1 MQTPSRVARPTRLEP
16 IHAFAPLNEDEHK
29 VNRTETHAEVASR
42 IRARAVCVA
51 ISSQAKPQDEALF
64 DWKLFALPG
73 RTAGG
78 FLSLGLATLY
88 NLDLLLP

>member
-1 MQTPSRVARPTRLEP
+1 MQIPSRVVRPTRPEP
-16 IHAFAPLNEDEHK
+16 IHAFAPLGRDEHK
-29 VNRTETHAEVASR
+29 VNRTETHTDVATR
-42 IRARAVCVA
+42 PRAQAAPIA
-51 ISSQAKPQDEALF
+51 IPSQATPQDEPLS

-78 FLSLGLATLY
+78 LLSYGLATLY